1 VSDGDGDL
9 RVSQARLDERM
20 KTVEKKVDSIDKRI
34 WGAVALIVAYVVNK
48 LLGILSLGG
57 L

>member
-1 VSDGDGDL
+1 MDDEGV
-9 RVSQARLDERM
+9 RINQARIDERL
-20 KTVEKKVDSIDKRI
+20 KNVEKELEGLSKRI

-48 LLGILSLGG
+48 VLGLLDMGG